1 MRFTANGQS
10 IDFWDFDHSMHDNV
24 FVGFSGGSDSSL
36 LLYMLAKYLPEKR
49 IVAHCGTDAAK
60 DPFVGEYA
68 TDIWNWIRPQ
78 FPDVDMTLELY
89 NFKSDDLKWIQLAQ
103 KEIDEAEAQGKRHT
117 LPSVLGH
124 AKAVSSRHLKRE
136 LRIKHSITMSTHG
149 ITKNPPIE
157 VQEEMGFT
165 HVAEGRRNYEYDI
178 LRYTKG
184 TDGKQN
190 VHVKP
195 FVNVDKR
202 FIAGMYEQ
210 LGLMDELFP
219 MTASCIGD
227 GDDSMWYTEPCGKCF
242 WCYEKLWSFG
252 CYDGGLMPED
262 LTKRD

>member
-1 MRFTANGQS
+1 MKFTANGQS
-10 IDFWDFDHSMHDNV
+10 IDFFNFDHSMHDNV
-24 FVGFSGGSDSSL
+24 SVGFSGGTDSSL
-36 LLYMLAKYLPEKR
+36 LLYMLATYLPEKR
-49 IVAHCGTDAAK
+49 IVAHCGTDLSK

-68 TDIWNWIRPQ
+68 TDIWEWMRPK
-78 FPDVDMTLELY
+78 FPNVDMTLELY
-89 NFKSDDLKWIQLAQ
+89 TFNSSDLEWIQIAQ
-103 KEIDEAEAQGKRHT
+103 KEIDEAEEKGIRHT

-124 AKAVSSRHLKRE
+124 AKAVSTRKIKSE
-136 LRIKHSITMSTHG
+136 LRKKHNITMSCHG

-165 HVAEGRRNYEYDI
+165 HVAEGRRNYNYDV
-178 LRYTKG
+178 LNPSS
-184 TDGKQN
+184 DGKN
-190 VHVKP
+190 IHVKP

-210 LGLMDELFP
+210 LGLMEELFP

-227 GDDSMWYTEPCGKCF
+227 NADSMWYTEPCGKCF

-252 CYDGGLMPED
+252 CYDGGLKPED